1 MAMTVENDEQ
11 IKALS
16 GADPIALGADIAPK
30 CWWGWTLGLWIEN
43 RDNPWKHYEMQW
55 NWPSSLNFMP
65 KGEGGRQ
72 ERGKDSG

>member
-30 CWWGWTLGLWIEN
+30 CWWGQTLRLGIEN
-43 RDNPWKHYEMQW
+43 NLWKHYETQW
-55 NWPSSLNFMP
+55 NWPSSVNFML

-72 ERGKDSG
+72 ERGKNSG